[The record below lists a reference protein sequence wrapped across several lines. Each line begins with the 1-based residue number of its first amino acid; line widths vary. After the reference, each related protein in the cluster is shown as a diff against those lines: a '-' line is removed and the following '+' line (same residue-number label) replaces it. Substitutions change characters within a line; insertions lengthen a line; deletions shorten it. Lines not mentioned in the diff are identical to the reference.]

1 MSEKALTYALPIALE
16 LSGIFVTL
24 IGVAVELSTHADFA
38 NSIITLGSAIVAL
51 GSVIWAKIYKPR
63 RNPERGDK

>member
-1 MSEKALTYALPIALE
+1 MSREVLGYSIAVALE

-38 NSIITLGSAIVAL
+38 QSVITLGSAIVAL
-51 GSVIWAKIYKPR
+51 GSVIWAKIYKK
-63 RNPERGDK
+63 PERKKA

>member
-1 MSEKALTYALPIALE
+1 MSREVLGYSIAVALE

-51 GSVIWAKIYKPR
+51 GSVIWAKIYKPKR
-63 RNPERGDK
+63 KG